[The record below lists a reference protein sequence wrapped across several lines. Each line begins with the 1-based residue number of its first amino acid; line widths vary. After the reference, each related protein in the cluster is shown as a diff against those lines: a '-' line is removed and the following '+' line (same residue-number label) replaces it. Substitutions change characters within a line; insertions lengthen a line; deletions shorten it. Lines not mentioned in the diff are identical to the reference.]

1 MKNFYEL
8 QLGAL
13 KYFIT
18 DKSFR
23 YQNIHFFDSTIISD
37 KFLKELYNIVNSL
50 LKDDDS
56 NITFDDLKLYI
67 KENIRSEEKRQN
79 LLVCLQKVQEI
90 DLSKKYVEDELR
102 AIYLNSQ
109 LNRLQEDLLFVENPF
124 KKLGILMERT
134 NKLYEKIYN
143 VDFREV
149 WDNEK
154 LKKVLE
160 QVLEPPNIY
169 LAIDGLEKYLGGI
182 KAGDVGIVAGYT
194 SVGKTWFLL
203 ESFLQS
209 VKRGKNIVFFTL
221 ELTKEQLLPRLI
233 VLFYK
238 KPLKFNVNISYYDL
252 LSNDIE
258 SVEEHSLLEQR
269 NEFDEFVN
277 FLNTTNIIEP
287 MDVFSVDMIKQEVL
301 RIEYVTGRKVDG
313 IIIDGIEHI
322 RAGNRKF
329 DDLWK
334 TTAYAIKELK
344 DYARA
349 KKIAVLTMCQI
360 QKTKENKE
368 LLTMRDLAGGAEISR
383 VASLVLTLNQ
393 TDAEYKCKCMRLFVA
408 KQREGYHKH
417 LLFAF
422 NSLFSVGRLDN
433 LLLIK
438 DNKQFLSKVNSVY
451 ETNREVFD
459 NDLFES
465 EREVLSEEDRLVANI
480 EENQEDVDD
489 VPF

>member
-1 MKNFYEL
+1 MRNFYEL

-23 YQNIHFFDSTIISD
+23 YQNIHFFDSTTISD

-90 DLSKKYVEDELR
+90 DLSKKYVEDELK

-109 LNRLQEDLLFVENPF
+109 LNRLQEDLLFVESPF

-154 LKKVLE
+154 LKKILE

-169 LAIDGLEKYLGGI
+169 LAVEGLEKYLGGI
-182 KAGDVGIVAGYT
+182 KAGDVGVVAGYT

-209 VKRGKNIVFFTL
+209 VRKGKNIVFFTL

-238 KPLKFNVNISYYDL
+238 KPLKFNVSMSYYNL
-252 LSNDIE
+252 ASNDVETI
-258 SVEEHSLLEQR
+258 EEHSLLEQR
-269 NEFDEFVN
+269 DEFDEFVN
-277 FLNTTNIIEP
+277 FLNTANIIEP
-287 MDVFSVDMIKQEVL
+287 MDIFSVDMIKQEVL

-322 RAGNRKF
+322 RTKNRKF

-383 VASLVLTLNQ
+383 VASLILTLNQ
-393 TDAEYKCKCMRLFVA
+393 TEPEYRCKCMRIFVA

-438 DNKQFLSKVNSVY
+438 NNKEFLNKISSIY
-451 ETNREVFD
+451 ETNREIFETEMFD
-459 NDLFES
+459 F
-465 EREVLSEEDRLVANI
+465 ERESLSEEDKLVAEI
-480 EENQEDVDD
+480 EETQDDAEDI
-489 VPF
+489 PF